1 MLKHYNHLMCVKA
14 LFLLT
19 LLPLFFASCENDL
32 DKVTQITARNTDPV
46 EQGKN
51 IEILYSDSAKIRV
64 KVNAPE
70 LKRFVL
76 PKPVVEMPAGVKV
89 EFYDDSLHVTS
100 TLTSKYA
107 IRKDR
112 EQIMEA
118 KNDVVVVNTKG
129 EKLNTEHLIWDEK
142 TRKIYSHE
150 FVKITTADEIIMG
163 NGFES
168 NEDFTKYKIFDIK
181 GIITINKNEHTPNP
195 WN

>member
-1 MLKHYNHLMCVKA
+1 MLKHYNHLICVRT
-14 LFLLT
+14 LILLT

-32 DKVTQITARNTDPV
+32 DKVNQITARNTDPV

-76 PKPVVEMPAGVKV
+76 PKPVVEMPSGVKV

-100 TLTSKYA
+100 TLTSNYA
-107 IRKDR
+107 IRKDS

-142 TRKIYSHE
+142 TRKIYSQE

-181 GIITINKNEHTPNP
+181 GIITINKNEHAPNP
-195 WN
+195 

>member
-1 MLKHYNHLMCVKA
+1 MFKHYNNALSGAA
-14 LFLLT
+14 LFTLT
-19 LLPLFFASCENDL
+19 LLLLFFTSCENDL
-32 DKVTQITARNTDPV
+32 EKVNQVTARNTDPV

-70 LKRFVL
+70 LKRFVV

-89 EFYDDSLHVTS
+89 EFYDDSLHITS

-107 IRKDR
+107 IRKDN

-142 TRKIYSHE
+142 TRKIYSQE
-150 FVKITTADEIIMG
+150 FVKITTPDEIIMG
-163 NGFES
+163 EGFES

-181 GIITINKNEHTPNP
+181 GIITIHKDEHAPNP
-195 WN
+195 